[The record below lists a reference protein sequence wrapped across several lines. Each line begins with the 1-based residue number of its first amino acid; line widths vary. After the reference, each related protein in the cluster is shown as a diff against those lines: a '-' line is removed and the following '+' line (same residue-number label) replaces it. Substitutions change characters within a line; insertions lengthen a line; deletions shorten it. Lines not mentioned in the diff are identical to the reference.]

1 MIDGLRRR
9 PALAAALIYLVVVI
23 ALLAPGL
30 LPGKTL
36 SSSDTLWFE
45 PPWISSKPAGLTHR
59 SNPDLAD
66 APEQI
71 QPLVHE
77 AAREFPHVL
86 LWDPYIAGG
95 RPFLA
100 NSQSGIFSPYNLPA
114 YVLPFWTALSWIA
127 VMKLWIAAFGTYLL
141 ASRALG
147 MRFGGALLAGFVFAL
162 SLKSVT
168 WVIYPTLGVWA
179 LMPWL
184 LLATDRLVRR
194 PGLLS
199 GAAVAAIVGLQIV
212 TGHPESA
219 FHSLLAAIGFLAL
232 RMWQTRTLWPPL
244 LAFAGSVLGGAALG
258 AVTLVPLGELVWL
271 SADLHDRAGQSV
283 DLHLP
288 IKDAIGIFMPDY
300 WGRPTQVS
308 TRPILLERAMYV
320 GALPLLLGAIG
331 LVLRPALERVWV
343 ALFGGFWLA
352 VVIGIPPFVQIVT
365 RLPIFSSGHNTR
377 LIIIPILAAALLAG
391 WGLDEVTS
399 GERFP
404 WAKRRLALSVAAG
417 LALLPA
423 AYVVLGRRAGV
434 HDVNEAVQV
443 AWLFHDLRDFVPAVG
458 EGVMRLASLISWL
471 TFAGAGLLLVAL
483 RLRGRLAATAFVVL
497 ALALVVLDLFHIDM
511 GQNPAI
517 DRKYAS
523 QPATGAIRYL
533 QAHRPARFAAT
544 DEFSQNAIPFRFHLY
559 EGRGYD
565 QPNLRR
571 YDKLWRREVV
581 GGGETIAAGLVNI
594 PLRLP
599 DVTERG
605 LRTLRLL
612 GVQYIL
618 RGKQVASLAP
628 TPQVSDVSPLRVN
641 GLTQVYDGPDARVYR
656 VEGAMPRAFVVGGQQ
671 VVDGATAALDA
682 FSASGFDAR
691 RVAITEH
698 RIPGLPER
706 PAPGGTARIVDYGT
720 EKVRIQADSD
730 GQGLLVLGDNYY
742 PGWKATVD
750 GKPAKVERVDYTF
763 RGVRL
768 PPGGHTVELS
778 YEPLSYRIGW
788 IVSLLALV
796 GLGAA
801 LAVGIRRR
809 RKPMA
814 IRSTGG

>member
-1 MIDGLRRR
+1 VIDGLRRR

-71 QPLVHE
+71 QPLVHR
-77 AAREFPHVL
+77 AAEDFPHVS
-86 LWDPYIAGG
+86 LWDPNISGG

-127 VMKLWIAAFGTYLL
+127 VMKLWIAAFGTYMLG
-141 ASRALG
+141 RALG

-179 LMPWL
+179 LIPWL
-184 LLATDRLVRR
+184 LLAVDRLVRR
-194 PGLLS
+194 PDLLS
-199 GAAVAAIVGLQIV
+199 GAAVAGIVALQIV

-219 FHSLLAAIGFLAL
+219 FHSLLAAVGFLAL
-232 RMWQTRTLWPPL
+232 RMWQTRTLWRPL
-244 LAFAGSVLGGAALG
+244 LAFGGSVIGGAALG

-271 SADLHDRAGQSV
+271 SADLHDRANQSV

-308 TRPILLERAMYV
+308 TRPILLERAMYI
-320 GALPLLLGAIG
+320 GALPLMLGAIA
-331 LVLRPALERVWV
+331 VALRPTVERVSI
-343 ALFGGFWLA
+343 ALFGGLWLA
-352 VVIGIPPFVQIVT
+352 VVIGIPPFVQVVT
-365 RLPIFSSGHNTR
+365 RLPVFSSGHNTR

-399 GERFP
+399 GERFTQ
-404 WAKRRLALSVAAG
+404 AKRRLALGMAAG
-417 LALLPA
+417 LLLLPA

-471 TFAGAGLLLVAL
+471 TFAGAGLVLIAL
-483 RLRGRLAATAFVVL
+483 RLRGKLPATPFVAL
-497 ALALVVLDLFHIDM
+497 ALVLVVLDLFHIDM
-511 GQNPAI
+511 GQNPGI

-533 QAHRPARFAAT
+533 QAHRPARYAAT
-544 DEFSQNAIPFRFHLY
+544 DEFSQNVIPLRFELY
-559 EGRGYD
+559 EARGYD

-612 GVQYIL
+612 GVRYIL
-618 RGKQVASLAP
+618 RGKQITSLDP
-628 TPQVSDVSPLRVN
+628 TPQISDVSPLHMK

-671 VVDGATAALDA
+671 VVSGATAALNA
-682 FSASGFDAR
+682 FTAPGFDAR
-691 RVAITEH
+691 ATVITEH
-698 RIPGLPER
+698 RISGLPER
-706 PAPGGTARIVDYGT
+706 PAPGGTARIVEYKD
-720 EKVRIQADSD
+720 ERVRLRAHSN
-730 GQGLLVLGDNYY
+730 GEGMLVLGDNYY

-768 PPGGHTVELS
+768 GPGEHTVELR

-788 IVSLLALV
+788 ILSLLALA

-801 LAVGIRRR
+801 VAVGIRRR
-809 RKPMA
+809 RQPMA